1 MTTTVRF
8 DLKLKEEE
16 KELFAQAAEL
26 MGTTTAGFMRAAAK
40 EKARAL
46 VEQETRVR
54 LSARDLEQLAAA
66 LDAPFRPNE
75 ALMGALKSADQVKH
89 RA

>member
-1 MTTTVRF
+1 MTTSVRF
-8 DLKLKEEE
+8 DLKLKEDE

-40 EKARAL
+40 EKARSL
-46 VEQETRVR
+46 VDQETRVC
-54 LSARDLEQLAAA
+54 LSARDLEKLAAA
-66 LDAPFRPNE
+66 LDAPFTPND
-75 ALMGALKSADQVKH
+75 ALTGALKSADNVKH

>member
-8 DLKLKEEE
+8 DLKLKQEE

-54 LSARDLEQLAAA
+54 LSARDLAQLAAA
-66 LDAPFRPNE
+66 LDAPFTPNE
-75 ALMGALKSADQVKH
+75 PLMEALKSAGQIKH